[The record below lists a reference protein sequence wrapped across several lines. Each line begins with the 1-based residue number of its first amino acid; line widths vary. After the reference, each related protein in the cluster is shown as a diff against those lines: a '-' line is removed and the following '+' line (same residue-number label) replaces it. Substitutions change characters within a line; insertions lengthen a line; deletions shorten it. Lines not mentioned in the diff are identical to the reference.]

1 MARERTTLTKSLH
14 TVTAVS
20 RVALMLA
27 ALDKHGRLTA
37 SDYARQALE
46 ILGQPNDWPVQD
58 ATFAACVAAV
68 ERGLTSYHASAY
80 SPAQRGRGCPH

>member
-1 MARERTTLTKSLH
+1 MARKERTTLTKSLH

-27 ALDKHGRLTA
+27 ALDKHSGLTA
-37 SDYARQALE
+37 ADYTRQALE
-46 ILGQPNDWPVQD
+46 VLGQPNDWPATD

-68 ERGLTSYHASAY
+68 EKGLTK
-80 SPAQRGRGCPH
+80 